1 MMLAEEIT
9 PLSSASKLAA
19 SAEWADPRSS
29 ACRISSLASRGYP
42 SRSAT
47 VLVWA
52 GSDDATESSITD
64 SQRSVVIGKPRFIE
78 NVSRSAL
85 RDVHSTIRSDDAH
98 QRSTRSELGRDA
110 SVERAT
116 HSYRE

>member
-19 SAEWADPRSS
+19 LAEWANPRSW
-29 ACRISSLASRGYP
+29 ACSISSLASRVYP

-85 RDVHSTIRSDDAH
+85 RDVHSAIGRDDAH
-98 QRSTRSELGRDA
+98 KGATRSKLG
-110 SVERAT
+110 
-116 HSYRE
+116 